1 MKAFLPPLTLQEE
14 NACVERMKSGSLED
28 RRRLVEHNMR
38 LVAHIVKK
46 HSCMGED
53 QSELI
58 SIGTIGLIKAVD
70 AFCPNKG
77 NRLSTYAARCIENE
91 LFMYFRNKK
100 KIAREVSIYE
110 PVGTDKEGNTISIFD
125 VLQVDEI
132 DVVADLELKQNLKK
146 LKEIWPQVLNDRE
159 QEILMH
165 RYGIGGGKAL
175 TQREIAA
182 NFGISRSYVSRLEKR
197 ALEKLRVGFEEKL

>member
-1 MKAFLPPLTLQEE
+1 MA
-14 NACVERMKSGSLED
+14 
-28 RRRLVEHNMR
+28 
-38 LVAHIVKK
+38 
-46 HSCMGED
+46 
-53 QSELI
+53 
-58 SIGTIGLIKAVD
+58 
-70 AFCPNKG
+70 
-77 NRLSTYAARCIENE
+77 
-91 LFMYFRNKK
+91 
-100 KIAREVSIYE
+100 
-110 PVGTDKEGNTISIFD
+110 GTDKEGNTISIFD